1 MRKEKKI
8 RGKVIMNN
16 KKISLL
22 KVVPCFLILLLVLT
36 GLSWADVYIKQERQT
51 EDVYHHGN
59 VEPGETVSIELWIG
73 EGKLAFKEGKTGL
86 MVDQA
91 NGKAFVLS
99 HGTKTFA
106 ETALPVN
113 LDNVADEK
121 FVPMLQ
127 MYRRHGEIEPMNEE
141 KKIGERNCKLT
152 EITTWISFEGNRY
165 YETVSEVW
173 LTTDL
178 PFDLK
183 KAESLLKEL
192 EGMNNLNEELYKE
205 MVALEGFPIEI
216 NSTRYIE
223 GVSVPSTMKILEMVE
238 KEAPPGTYTV
248 PKDYTKKEKLTREE
262 LLGR

>member
-1 MRKEKKI
+1 
-8 RGKVIMNN
+8 MNN
-16 KKISLL
+16 KQISLL
-22 KVVPCFLILLLVLT
+22 KVLPCVLILSMTLS
-36 GLSWADVYIKQERQT
+36 GLFWADIFVKRERQT
-51 EDVYHHGN
+51 DDVYHHGN

-73 EGKLAFKEGKTGL
+73 EDKMAFREGKTGL
-86 MVDQA
+86 LVDQA
-91 NGKAFVLS
+91 NNKAFVLS
-99 HGTKTFA
+99 HGTKTFV
-106 ETALPVN
+106 ETTLPVN

-127 MYRRHGEIEPMNEE
+127 MYRRHGEIEPMNKE

-173 LTTDL
+173 LTKDL

-183 KAESLLKEL
+183 KAGVLLKEL

-223 GVSVPSTMKILEMVE
+223 GVSVPSRVKILEMVE
-238 KEAPPGTYTV
+238 KKAPPGTYTV
-248 PKDYTKKEKLTREE
+248 PEDYTKKDKLTREE